1 MRLDDTQSDG
11 MNSPRHGLPASTENH
26 GCKYVGVSTTPEGQS
41 PVLAVPPAEAARM
54 LSLSRP
60 MIYKL
65 IHTGELRTVNIG
77 RTRRVPVSELERLI
91 DVDGHGGPTAT

>member
-1 MRLDDTQSDG
+1 M
-11 MNSPRHGLPASTENH
+11 
-26 GCKYVGVSTTPEGQS
+26 STTPEGES

-65 IHTGELRTVNIG
+65 IHSGELRTVNIG

-91 DVDGHGGPTAT
+91 DVDGRGGPTDSLTDARTTRSGCDAVGQIWPRVSLHGVVRCL

>member
-1 MRLDDTQSDG
+1 
-11 MNSPRHGLPASTENH
+11 
-26 GCKYVGVSTTPEGQS
+26 VSATPEGEPS
-41 PVLAVPPAEAARM
+41 LLAVPPAEAARM

-65 IHTGELRTVNIG
+65 IQSGELRTVNIG

-91 DVDGHGGPTAT
+91 DVNGHGGLTEA

>member
-1 MRLDDTQSDG
+1 MD
-11 MNSPRHGLPASTENH
+11 SPGGGSRRALKNH
-26 GCKYVGVSTTPEGQS
+26 GCKYVGVSTTPEGEPS
-41 PVLAVPPAEAARM
+41 ILAVPPAEAARM

-65 IHTGELRTVNIG
+65 IQSGELRTVNIG

-91 DVDGHGGPTAT
+91 DVDGRDGPIAG

>member
-1 MRLDDTQSDG
+1 
-11 MNSPRHGLPASTENH
+11 
-26 GCKYVGVSTTPEGQS
+26 VGVSTTPEGES
-41 PVLAVPPAEAARM
+41 PVLAVPPAVAARM

-65 IHTGELRTVNIG
+65 IHSGELRTVNIG

-91 DVDGHGGPTAT
+91 DVYGRNGLADS

>member
-1 MRLDDTQSDG
+1 MQRDDAQVDVLNNARSGDTAAG
-11 MNSPRHGLPASTENH
+11 EKR
-26 GCKYVGVSTTPEGQS
+26 GCKYVAVSTTPES
-41 PVLAVPPAEAARM
+41 EPWVLAVPPAEAARL

-65 IHTGELRTVNIG
+65 IQSGELRTVNIG

-91 DVDGHGGPTAT
+91 DVHPQGRPTAS

>member
-1 MRLDDTQSDG
+1 
-11 MNSPRHGLPASTENH
+11 MNSPGCGVPASIENH
-26 GCKYVGVSTTPEGQS
+26 GCKYVGVSTTPEGEPS
-41 PVLAVPPAEAARM
+41 VLAVPPAQAARM

-65 IHTGELRTVNIG
+65 IHSGELRTVNIG

-91 DVDGHGGPTAT
+91 DIDGGRGPTES

>member
-1 MRLDDTQSDG
+1 VR
-11 MNSPRHGLPASTENH
+11 RGLTPNPEIR
-26 GCKYVGVSTTPEGQS
+26 GCKYVGVTTTPEDEPS
-41 PVLAVPPAEAARM
+41 VLAVPPAEAARL

-65 IHTGELRTVNIG
+65 IHSGELRTVNIG

-91 DVDGHGGPTAT
+91 DVDGRGGRAAS

>member
-1 MRLDDTQSDG
+1 MKRDDTHFDAVNTARG
-11 MNSPRHGLPASTENH
+11 NTAASIENH
-26 GCKYVGVSTTPEGQS
+26 GCKYVGVSTTPEGGPS
-41 PVLAVPPAEAARM
+41 VLAVPPAEAARM

-65 IHTGELRTVNIG
+65 IHSGELRTVNIG

-91 DVDGHGGPTAT
+91 DVNGHDGDTNS

>member
-1 MRLDDTQSDG
+1 
-11 MNSPRHGLPASTENH
+11 MNSRRSGVPRFTENH
-26 GCKYVGVSTTPEGQS
+26 GCKYLGVSAIPDGQS

-65 IHTGELRTVNIG
+65 IHSGELRTVNIG
-77 RTRRVPVSELERLI
+77 RTRRVPVSEVERLI
-91 DVDGHGGPTAT
+91 DVDSRGRPTDS

>member
-1 MRLDDTQSDG
+1 MKRDDTHVDAVNTTRG
-11 MNSPRHGLPASTENH
+11 GTPAAGENH
-26 GCKYVGVSTTPEGQS
+26 GCKYVGVSTTPEGES

-65 IHTGELRTVNIG
+65 IHSGELRTVNIG

-91 DVDGHGGPTAT
+91 DVNSHDGDANS

>member
-1 MRLDDTQSDG
+1 MKRDDTRFDALNTIRG
-11 MNSPRHGLPASTENH
+11 GTPAGGENH
-26 GCKYVGVSTTPEGQS
+26 ECKYVGVSTTPEGES

-65 IHTGELRTVNIG
+65 IHSGELRTVNIG
-77 RTRRVPVSELERLI
+77 RTRRVR
-91 DVDGHGGPTAT
+91 

>member
-1 MRLDDTQSDG
+1 
-11 MNSPRHGLPASTENH
+11 MNNPATGALAGTEIH
-26 GCKYVGVSTTPEGQS
+26 GCKYVRVSTTPEGE
-41 PVLAVPPAEAARM
+41 PLVLAVPPAEAARM

-65 IHTGELRTVNIG
+65 IHSGELRTVNIG

-91 DVDGHGGPTAT
+91 DVSGRRGRTNS

>member
-1 MRLDDTQSDG
+1 
-11 MNSPRHGLPASTENH
+11 MNSPRGGVPATTEKR
-26 GCKYVGVSTTPEGQS
+26 GCKYVGVSTTPDGEAS
-41 PVLAVPPAEAARM
+41 VLAVPPAEAARM

-65 IHTGELRTVNIG
+65 IQSGELRTVNIG

-91 DVDGHGGPTAT
+91 DVDGRDGPIAS